1 MTEEKAPK
9 EQKDLPAK
17 EKKPVLTLEMKRGLL
32 KRSKALTMD
41 MGDRVSHFRG
51 GLMSLPEYESTSLK
65 SELSEEE
72 TDEAKP
78 FPSLPDRLL
87 INIGLFGPY
96 NENNKN
102 LNEPD
107 IEEKFARLSL
117 AFKTDKFTLGK
128 RLDLQLRQRD
138 IAEKNIETEL
148 KNLRESLN
156 ALNQLCTESDMRE
169 IITKTQQHVDIV
181 QQATMRMSSRAETY
195 GAIQQEQ
202 RMNCAF
208 ETMLNY
214 VEHLKLLYDKEHL
227 ELEEYRRLLAEHN
240 LLPDEK
246 NSMDEDAKRILP
258 PRSQSLSCSSKP
270 ECKTRLLSAVCLLNN
285 NYDSPRTIS
294 NGNSG
299 SVSPKSRRASLP
311 VGPLAHSSNNVNA
324 PFSNVRAHASIN
336 EKHAFNIERKESNA
350 KLSRE
355 SHLTRTESEDST
367 NSKPEADCPFQ
378 EPSEKMSED
387 SSSLK
392 DSSELSYR
400 KSISSDMDKESNAK
414 ITHSLQEST
423 CDNELEG
430 DICLLPEIVIP
441 VKSKPLYVLSLI
453 QKASAR
459 RIWQWDNATLLM
471 HARYALSAVLV
482 TAAMLTLVL
491 TFVPNPVLAQT
502 MSDSNKLQDKPE

>member
-1 MTEEKAPK
+1 MHIKSVVP
-9 EQKDLPAK
+9 QYP
-17 EKKPVLTLEMKRGLL
+17 PV
-32 KRSKALTMD
+32 
-41 MGDRVSHFRG
+41 
-51 GLMSLPEYESTSLK
+51 SLV
-65 SELSEEE
+65 
-72 TDEAKP
+72 
-78 FPSLPDRLL
+78 
-87 INIGLFGPY
+87 
-96 NENNKN
+96 NKN

-138 IAEKNIETEL
+138 IAEKNIEGEL
-148 KNLRESLN
+148 KVLRESLN

-246 NSMDEDAKRILP
+246 SSLDEDSKRILP
-258 PRSQSLSCSSKP
+258 PRSQSLSSSSKP
-270 ECKTRLLSAVCLLNN
+270 ESKTRLLSAVCLLNN
-285 NYDSPRTIS
+285 NYDTPRTIA
-294 NGNSG
+294 NGNTCSL
-299 SVSPKSRRASLP
+299 SPKSRRSSLP
-311 VGPLAHSSNNVNA
+311 VGPLAHASTNA
-324 PFSNVRAHASIN
+324 NAQLSNVRAYGSIN
-336 EKHAFNIERKESNA
+336 EKHVVNNERKDSNA
-350 KLSRE
+350 KSLHE

-378 EPSEKMSED
+378 EQSEAMFED
-387 SSSLK
+387 NSPHR
-392 DSSELSYR
+392 DSSELNFP
-400 KSISSDMDKESNAK
+400 KSLSSDMDKESKSK
-414 ITHSLQEST
+414 IAHSLQEST
-423 CDNELEG
+423 CDNELEA
-430 DICLLPEIVIP
+430 DICLLPDIIVP
-441 VKSKPLYVLSLI
+441 VKSKPLYVLNLI

-471 HARYALSAVLV
+471 HARYALSALLA

-491 TFVPNPVLAQT
+491 TFVPNPITAHV
-502 MSDSNKLQDKPE
+502 MNDSNKLLHKQD